1 MNALVI
7 KSDNSWKIVN
17 QNDLDLDKLQ
27 EIVGGYI
34 ELVSVNTKINLFCNE
49 EGKIKNLPVNTI
61 ATKFIKTHK
70 HFNDVLCGDVVFIN
84 NLGDDSLGLEQEE
97 LNNIIDY
104 IEFQQNQ

>member
-34 ELVSVNTKINLFCNE
+34 ELVSVNTKINLY
-49 EGKIKNLPVNTI
+49 IYY
-61 ATKFIKTHK
+61 
-70 HFNDVLCGDVVFIN
+70 IN
-84 NLGDDSLGLEQEE
+84 
-97 LNNIIDY
+97 
-104 IEFQQNQ
+104 